1 MAGWR
6 GNRRFSPPASAIVLI
21 GHLTDPS
28 QTFANRNATFIQRGV
43 ERLAG
48 GDVHLSVKLPSG
60 DIKVWARNDAQAER
74 LREAVIF
81 SVPSAQSGG
90 QVDLPV
96 RFTPARTQK
105 VQGLVYAPNARDE
118 SEQDLAAILASQGV
132 SSVRRLPPRGRH
144 SDGALLVLT
153 FTGADRPEHVNLLY
167 ERLSTRPFVQYPLR
181 CNRCQRYR
189 HHARFCSRPI
199 RCGRCAGSHLTEG
212 CNSAVPKCAA
222 CDGAHTVK
230 DSRCEVW
237 RTEFLL
243 NKWMVVDGL
252 SLAEARERLRA
263 QSGEGTV
270 GNAATPASVQAS
282 ERVDPVRQRA
292 DPDSPQSQGAAAPA
306 GTRTAGAAR
315 EQSTRITV
323 SSRSTS
329 FHGALGSAAAQAG
342 PWLTAPRRRIQSGGS
357 VGATRQTA
365 SRSAGSS
372 PLRTSNR
379 WSVLADEDDVP
390 DAGGLS
396 LGLRCRWAVRQT
408 LP

>member
-1 MAGWR
+1 M
-6 GNRRFSPPASAIVLI
+6 
-21 GHLTDPS
+21 
-28 QTFANRNATFIQRGV
+28 
-43 ERLAG
+43 
-48 GDVHLSVKLPSG
+48 KLPSG

-90 QVDLPV
+90 QADLPV

-199 RCGRCAGSHLTEG
+199 RCGRCAASHLTEG

-252 SLAEARERLRA
+252 SLAEARERLCA

-390 DAGGLS
+390 DAGGGGGRC
-396 LGLRCRWAVRQT
+396 LGLRCLWAVRQT